1 MIEITLHC
9 IILRPNCTNTYFLH
23 LCLYSLLFS
32 PLFFPFIPSCFLSL
46 SLSLSHSLFFCFFL
60 PWFLPPFLSVFLLS
74 ASFFLSVF
82 LSFHLA
88 VNASAQKLSIVFE
101 RMFLEVVLAW
111 DAPLP
116 FVDSCHACR
125 SPDSV
130 SETKWVQ
137 CER

>member
-1 MIEITLHC
+1 MIEITLNC
-9 IILRPNCTNTYFLH
+9 IIVRPNCTNTYFYIFVFIS
-23 LCLYSLLFS
+23 YSFLPCS
-32 PLFFPFIPSCFLSL
+32 FLSYL
-46 SLSLSHSLFFCFFL
+46 LAFSLSLSHSLFFLPSFL
-60 PWFLPPFLSVFLLS
+60 PSFVP
-74 ASFFLSVF
+74 SFFSFCLSSFSSQSVF